1 MEHTGFIKRRENI
14 MTPKQLKEVD
24 SKRKN
29 LLLLITYGIS
39 LASALSY
46 SVINES
52 GTITVMIFAL
62 QIAFLAVYFVV
73 LQLILKKPHSYV
85 YFSIPTV
92 YALMGVWLFLEGSN
106 PTDLVTLLFLAVIS
120 AIHFDPLIFGIGY
133 LSGLVLIVLNGI
145 LAPEGDVIFAE
156 LFIPAL
162 LVYILIGV
170 VLGVVIHLNRT
181 QFKQLKEFIHLTE
194 NESRKKEN
202 QQTFLQKEL
211 SSITGSIHQ
220 INEQI
225 QTHLV
230 SHDEMKTA
238 VNEISAGSV
247 TQSDQINNIALVTE
261 MTMSKMEEVSKLSN
275 DLTIHSTDANSV
287 AVSGSERVMD
297 LQENMIELKNII
309 EGLHQTFKELTS
321 KIEETNTF
329 IGSIQD
335 ITDQTNLLALNAS
348 IEAARAGEAGRGFS
362 IVADEIRKLAEI
374 TRNTATRINDNL
386 ASVNAVNSSAVEIM
400 NLSSEK
406 LNENVGA
413 TGEVTSYFTTLR
425 EKLDTLSNEFQRLT
439 STASDV
445 RGQTEEAELSTKEL
459 AAVIQ
464 QTSAGL
470 EEISA
475 TIETLHGDNRM
486 IAQYVQDTATSAER
500 IQNSVNA

>member
-1 MEHTGFIKRRENI
+1 
-14 MTPKQLKEVD
+14 MTPEQLKEID

-29 LLLLITYGIS
+29 LLFLITYSIS
-39 LASALSY
+39 LVAALTY
-46 SVINES
+46 SIINES
-52 GTITVMIFAL
+52 GIIAVTVFAS
-62 QIAFLAVYFVV
+62 QILFLTGYFIV
-73 LQLILKKPHSYV
+73 LQVILKKPHSYV

-92 YALMGVWLFLEGSN
+92 YAIIGIWLFLEGSN
-106 PTDLVTLLFLAVIS
+106 PTELVILLFLAVIS
-120 AIHFDPLIFGIGY
+120 AIHFNPVIFGIGY
-133 LSGLVLIVLNGI
+133 VSGLALFILNGI
-145 LAPEGDVIFAE
+145 LAPDNDPIFTE

-162 LVYILIGV
+162 LVYVLLGT
-170 VLGVVIHLNRT
+170 VLGVVIHLNRN
-181 QFKQLKEFIHLTE
+181 QFKQLQELIKMTE
-194 NESRKKEN
+194 SDSMKKEEQRN
-202 QQTFLQKEL
+202 FLQTEL
-211 SSITGSIHQ
+211 ATISTSIHQ

-230 SHDEMKTA
+230 SHDEMRTA

-247 TQSDQINNIALVTE
+247 TQSDQINNIAAVSET
-261 MTMSKMEEVSKLSN
+261 TMSKMEEVSKLSN
-275 DLTIHSTDANSV
+275 NLTVHSTQANSI
-287 AVSGSERVMD
+287 AVSGSERVTY

-309 EGLHQTFKELTS
+309 EGLRQTFSELTS

-374 TRNTATRINDNL
+374 TRHTAIRINDNL
-386 ASVNAVNSSAVEIM
+386 ASVNLVNSSAVEIM

-413 TGEVTSYFTTLR
+413 TGEVTEYFTTLR
-425 EKLDTLSNEFQRLT
+425 EKLDSLSNEFKTLT
-439 STASDV
+439 STASEV

-500 IQNSVNA
+500 IQRSVEL

>member
-1 MEHTGFIKRRENI
+1 
-14 MTPKQLKEVD
+14 MTPKQLKEID

-39 LASALSY
+39 LAAALTY
-46 SVINES
+46 SILNES
-52 GTITVMIFAL
+52 GTITVTVFAL
-62 QIAFLAVYFVV
+62 QILFLAGYFVV
-73 LQLILKKPHSYV
+73 LQFILKKPNLYV
-85 YFSIPTV
+85 YFAIPTS
-92 YALMGVWLFLEGSN
+92 YIIMGIWLFLEGSN
-106 PTDLVTLLFLAVIS
+106 PPDLVILLFLAVIS
-120 AIHFDPLIFGIGY
+120 AIHFNPVIFGIGFT
-133 LSGLVLIVLNGI
+133 SGLAMLLLNGL
-145 LAPEGDVIFAE
+145 LAPKDDPIFTE
-156 LFIPAL
+156 LFIPSL
-162 LVYILIGV
+162 LSY
-170 VLGVVIHLNRT
+170 VLLGIVLAVVIQLNRT
-181 QFKQLKEFIHLTE
+181 QFRQLQEFIHTTE
-194 NESRKKEN
+194 NESRKKEDQRN
-202 QQTFLQKEL
+202 FLQKEL
-211 SSITGSIHQ
+211 ATISGSIQQ
-220 INEQI
+220 INEQV

-261 MTMSKMEEVSKLSN
+261 TTMSKMEEVAKLSD
-275 DLTIHSTDANSV
+275 DLTAHSTDANAI

-309 EGLHQTFKELTS
+309 EGLHQTFKELTN
-321 KIEETNTF
+321 KIEETNSF

-413 TGEVTSYFTTLR
+413 TGEVTAYFTSLR
-425 EKLDTLSNEFQRLT
+425 EKLDALSNEFQRLT

-475 TIETLHGDNRM
+475 TIETLHGDNRT
-486 IAQYVQDTATSAER
+486 IAQYVQDTATSAAR
-500 IQNSVNA
+500 IQNSVKA

>member
-1 MEHTGFIKRRENI
+1 
-14 MTPKQLKEVD
+14 MTPEQLKEID

-29 LLLLITYGIS
+29 LLFLITYSIS
-39 LASALSY
+39 LVAALTY
-46 SVINES
+46 SIINES
-52 GTITVMIFAL
+52 GIIAVTVFAS
-62 QIAFLAVYFVV
+62 QILFLTGYFIV
-73 LQLILKKPHSYV
+73 LQVILKKPHSYV

-92 YALMGVWLFLEGSN
+92 YAIIGIWLFLEGSN
-106 PTDLVTLLFLAVIS
+106 PTELVILLFLAVIS
-120 AIHFDPLIFGIGY
+120 AIHFNPVIFGIGY
-133 LSGLVLIVLNGI
+133 VSGLALFILNGI
-145 LAPEGDVIFAE
+145 LAPDNDPIFTE

-162 LVYILIGV
+162 LAYVLLGT
-170 VLGVVIHLNRT
+170 VLGVVIHLNRN
-181 QFKQLKEFIHLTE
+181 QFKQLQELIKMTE
-194 NESRKKEN
+194 SDSMKKEEQRN
-202 QQTFLQKEL
+202 FLQTEL
-211 SSITGSIHQ
+211 ATISTSIHQ

-230 SHDEMKTA
+230 SHDEMRTA

-247 TQSDQINNIALVTE
+247 TQSDQINNIAAVSET
-261 MTMSKMEEVSKLSN
+261 TMSKMEEVSKLSN
-275 DLTIHSTDANSV
+275 NLTVHSTQANSI
-287 AVSGSERVMD
+287 AVSGSERVTY

-309 EGLHQTFKELTS
+309 EGLRQTFSELTS

-374 TRNTATRINDNL
+374 TRNTAIRINDNL
-386 ASVNAVNSSAVEIM
+386 ASVNLVNSSAVEIM

-413 TGEVTSYFTTLR
+413 TGEVTEYFTTLR
-425 EKLDTLSNEFQRLT
+425 EKLDSLSNEFKTLT
-439 STASDV
+439 STASEV

-500 IQNSVNA
+500 IQRSVEL

>member
-1 MEHTGFIKRRENI
+1 
-14 MTPKQLKEVD
+14 MTPKQLKEID

-39 LASALSY
+39 LAAALSY
-46 SVINES
+46 SMLHES
-52 GTITVMIFAL
+52 GTITVTIFSL
-62 QIAFLAVYFVV
+62 QIAFLAGYFVV
-73 LQLILKKPHSYV
+73 LQLVLKKPHSYV

-92 YALMGVWLFLEGSN
+92 YALMGVWLYLEGAN
-106 PTDLVTLLFLAVIS
+106 PTDLVTLLFLAVVS
-120 AIHFDPLIFGIGY
+120 AIHFNPVIFGIGY
-133 LSGLVLIVLNGI
+133 LSGLVLIIMNGV
-145 LAPEGDVIFAE
+145 LAPKGDIIYAE
-156 LFIPAL
+156 LYVPAL
-162 LVYILIGV
+162 LVYVLIGV
-170 VLGVVIHLNRT
+170 VLGVVIHLNRS
-181 QFKQLKEFIHLTE
+181 QFNQLQEFIHMTE
-194 NESRKKEN
+194 REGRKKEDQRN
-202 QQTFLQKEL
+202 FLQKEL
-211 SSITGSIHQ
+211 ATISSSISQ
-220 INEQI
+220 INEQV

-261 MTMSKMEEVSKLSN
+261 TTMSKMEEVARLSE
-275 DLTIHSTDANSV
+275 DLTSHSTDANAI
-287 AVSGSERVMD
+287 AVTGSERVMD

-348 IEAARAGEAGRGFS
+348 IEAARAGDAGRGFS

-425 EKLDTLSNEFQRLT
+425 EKLDALSNEFQHLT
-439 STASDV
+439 STASEV

-475 TIETLHGDNRM
+475 TIETLHGDNRT
-486 IAQYVQDTATSAER
+486 IAQYVQDTSTSAER

>member
-1 MEHTGFIKRRENI
+1 

-39 LASALSY
+39 LAAALMY
-46 SVINES
+46 SILHES
-52 GTITVMIFAL
+52 GTITVAVFAT
-62 QIAFLAVYFVV
+62 QILVLAGYFVV
-73 LQLILKKPHSYV
+73 IQLILKKPNLFV

-92 YALMGVWLFLEGSN
+92 YLIMGIWLFLEGSN
-106 PTDLVTLLFLAVIS
+106 PPDLVILLFLAVIS
-120 AIHFDPLIFGIGY
+120 AIHFNPVIFGIGFT
-133 LSGLVLIVLNGI
+133 SGLVLLVMNGV
-145 LAPEGDVIFAE
+145 LAPEGDPIFAE
-156 LFIPAL
+156 LFVPAL
-162 LVYILIGV
+162 LSY
-170 VLGVVIHLNRT
+170 VLLGIVLAVVIQLNRG
-181 QFKQLKEFIHLTE
+181 QFKQLQEFIHTTE
-194 NESRKKEN
+194 NESKKKEDQRN
-202 QQTFLQKEL
+202 FLQKEL
-211 SSITGSIHQ
+211 ATISSSISQ
-220 INEQI
+220 INQQV

-261 MTMSKMEEVSKLSN
+261 TTMNKMEEVARLSD
-275 DLTIHSTDANSV
+275 DLTSHSNDANSI

-425 EKLDTLSNEFQRLT
+425 EKLDALSNEFQRLT
-439 STASDV
+439 STASEV
-445 RGQTEEAELSTKEL
+445 RGETEQAELSTKEL

-475 TIETLHGDNRM
+475 TIETLHGDNRT